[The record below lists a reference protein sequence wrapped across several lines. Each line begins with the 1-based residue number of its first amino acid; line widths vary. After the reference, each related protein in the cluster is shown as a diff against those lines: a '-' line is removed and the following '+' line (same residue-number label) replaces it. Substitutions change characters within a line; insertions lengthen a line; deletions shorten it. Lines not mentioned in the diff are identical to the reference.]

1 MRVVQHL
8 VVDVLI
14 DGDVSR
20 DEVVQAV
27 TDRVLALWDEEQAD
41 AQAVW
46 PVSLNMLDFSIDFSK
61 RPV

>member
-20 DEVVQAV
+20 EEVVQAV
-27 TDRVLALWDEEQAD
+27 TDRVLAFWDESNAD
-41 AQAVW
+41 ARAAW
-46 PVSLNMLDFSIDFSK
+46 PVVPNMLDFSQ